1 MDEVKEMQKEI
12 QSLKRRTLYLSFMFA
27 FISLAILFT
36 TVRQLERYATIQDYY
51 FEALELDREMSQSL
65 LELNPKLEEIL
76 SNLQ

>member
-1 MDEVKEMQKEI
+1 MDEIKEMKKEI
-12 QSLKRRTLYLSFMFA
+12 HNLKRRTLYLSLVFA
-27 FISLAILFT
+27 FVSVTMLFT

-51 FEALELDREMSQSL
+51 FETLELDREMNQSL